1 MSLMPAADFAGRAVV
16 VTGGTRGIGAGIA
29 RAFLAAGADV
39 LVCGRTDPGE
49 VAAGGRGRPGVSAQ
63 ADGQAAVF
71 AQADGRAAV
80 FARADGRAAVFARA
94 DVRDPEQAQRL
105 IRTATDRFGRLDVVV
120 SNAGGSPP
128 AAAAAA
134 SPRFH
139 ARVIELNLIA
149 PLHVAQAANAV
160 MQEQAG
166 GGSIIMIGSVS
177 GTRPSPGTAA
187 YGAAKAG
194 LHNLASTLAVEWAP
208 RVRVNT
214 VVPGPVATGTPES
227 HAHYAA
233 AEAAGEAAGEGA
245 RAAAGEAAV
254 GGTIPMGRM
263 ATPDD
268 VASACLFL
276 ASPAAAYL
284 TGSALLVHGGGERP
298 AFLTVTG
305 PPV

>member
-1 MSLMPAADFAGRAVV
+1 M

-39 LVCGRTDPGE
+39 LVCGRTEPAE
-49 VAAGGRGRPGVSAQ
+49 LPA
-63 ADGQAAVF
+63 
-71 AQADGRAAV
+71 ADGRSVV
-80 FARADGRAAVFARA
+80 FARC
-94 DVRDPEQAQRL
+94 DVRDAEQAQRL
-105 IRTATDRFGRLDVVV
+105 IRSAADRFGRVDVVI

-128 AAAAAA
+128 ATAASA

-139 ARVIELNLIA
+139 AKVLELNLIA
-149 PLHVAQAANAV
+149 PLQVAQAANAV
-160 MQEQAG
+160 MQDQPD

-194 LHNLASTLAVEWAP
+194 LHNLATSLAVEWAP
-208 RVRVNT
+208 KVRVNT
-214 VVPGPVATGTPES
+214 VVPGPVATGT
-227 HAHYAA
+227 
-233 AEAAGEAAGEGA
+233 
-245 RAAAGEAAV
+245 AAAGAHFGDTAGQAAV

-268 VASACLFL
+268 VAGACLFL

-298 AFLTVTG
+298 AFLAVTD